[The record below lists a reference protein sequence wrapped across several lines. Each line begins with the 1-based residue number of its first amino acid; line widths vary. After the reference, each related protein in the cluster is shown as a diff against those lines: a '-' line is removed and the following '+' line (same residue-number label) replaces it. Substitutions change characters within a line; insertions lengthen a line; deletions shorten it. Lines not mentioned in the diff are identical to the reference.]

1 MVHVVRHCG
10 LFCAIVGGA
19 LMAAMATA
27 AMAQPGLIDN
37 RDMGVS
43 ANTPD
48 VCIISNQNNGRIRPL
63 VNATTSGAAGV
74 QITSLIDIG
83 TMSTAAAQV
92 EVSFDAMCNFPH
104 KLNVISDNNGL
115 FRPINAAPAVDGF
128 ASAVP
133 YTADVS
139 WGGQT
144 LAFEANAQRRGLAQA
159 DLLIA
164 EPVAGL
170 IVLQF
175 NVLPGATNSRNGAPL
190 AAGIYSDIIRLSVEP
205 Q

>member
-1 MVHVVRHCG
+1 MVRFSPFYFVIAAT
-10 LFCAIVGGA
+10 LVGGA
-19 LMAAMATA
+19 ASAD
-27 AMAQPGLIDN
+27 PGLIDS

-63 VNATTSGAAGV
+63 VNATTSGAAAV
-74 QITSLIDIG
+74 EIASLIDRG

-92 EVSFDAMCNFPH
+92 EVVFDAMCNFPH

-115 FRPINAAPAVDGF
+115 FRPINAAPAVAGF

-133 YTADVS
+133 YTADVT

-144 LAFEANAQRRGLAQA
+144 LNFEANAQRRGLNQA
-159 DLLIA
+159 DLLVA
-164 EPVAGL
+164 EPAAGS

-175 NVLPGATNSRNGAPL
+175 NVLPGATNAQNGAPL
-190 AAGIYSDIIRLSVEP
+190 AAGIYSDVIRLSVEP

>member
-1 MVHVVRHCG
+1 MARFSLLSVSVCG
-10 LFCAIVGGA
+10 TLACGA
-19 LMAAMATA
+19 AVAAPST
-27 AMAQPGLIDN
+27 IDQ
-37 RDMGVS
+37 RDMGVTAS
-43 ANTPD
+43 TPD

-63 VNATTSGAAGV
+63 VNATTAGAAAV
-74 QITSLIDIG
+74 EITSLIDRG

-92 EVSFDAMCNFPH
+92 EVVFDAMCNFPH

-115 FRPINAAPAVDGF
+115 FRPINAAPSVAGF

-133 YTADVS
+133 YTADVT

-144 LAFEANAQRRGLAQA
+144 LAFEANAQRRGVSQA
-159 DLLIA
+159 DILVT
-164 EPVAGL
+164 EPAAGS

-175 NVLPGATNSRNGAPL
+175 SVLPGATNTSNGAPL
-190 AAGIYSDIIRLSVEP
+190 AAGIYSDVIRLTVEP

>member
-1 MVHVVRHCG
+1 MVRLPP
-10 LFCAIVGGA
+10 LFGAIATTLVAGTA
-19 LMAAMATA
+19 SAA
-27 AMAQPGLIDN
+27 PGLLDK

-63 VNATTSGAAGV
+63 VNATTSGAAAV
-74 QITSLIDIG
+74 EITTLIDRG

-115 FRPINAAPAVDGF
+115 FRPINAAQAVAGF

-133 YTADVS
+133 YTADVT

-144 LAFEANAQRRGLAQA
+144 LAFEANAQRRGVAQA
-159 DLLIA
+159 DLIIA
-164 EPVAGL
+164 EPAAGS

-175 NVLPGATNSRNGAPL
+175 NVLPGATNAQNGAPL
-190 AAGIYSDIIRLSVEP
+190 AAGIYSDVIRLSVEP

>member
-1 MVHVVRHCG
+1 MQMARLSPMVWIIC
-10 LFCAIVGGA
+10 GA
-19 LMAAMATA
+19 LASSAAVA
-27 AMAQPGLIDN
+27 APGTIDQ

-43 ANTPD
+43 ASAPD

-63 VNATTSGAAGV
+63 VNATSAGSAAV
-74 QITSLIDIG
+74 EITSLIDRG

-92 EVSFDAMCNFPH
+92 EVTFDAMCNFPH
-104 KLNVISDNNGL
+104 KLNVISDNSGL
-115 FRPINAAPAVDGF
+115 FRPINAAPSVAGF

-144 LAFEANAQRRGLAQA
+144 LAFEANAQRRGLSQA
-159 DLLIA
+159 DILVA
-164 EPVAGL
+164 EPAAGS

-175 NVLPGATNSRNGAPL
+175 NVLPGATNTSNGAPL
-190 AAGIYSDIIRLSVEP
+190 AAGIYSDVIRLTVEP

>member
-1 MVHVVRHCG
+1 MVRLLPFCCVV
-10 LFCAIVGGA
+10 
-19 LMAAMATA
+19 AATLVASA
-27 AMAQPGLIDN
+27 ASADPSLLDK

-63 VNATTSGAAGV
+63 VNATSSGAAAV
-74 QITSLIDIG
+74 EITSLIDRG

-92 EVSFDAMCNFPH
+92 EVTFDAMCNFPH

-115 FRPINAAPAVDGF
+115 FRPINAAAVVPGF

-133 YTADVS
+133 YTADVT

-144 LAFEANAQRRGLAQA
+144 LAFEATAQRRGLAQA
-159 DLLIA
+159 DLIIA
-164 EPVAGL
+164 EPAQGS

-175 NVLPGATNSRNGAPL
+175 NVLPGATNAQNGAPL
-190 AAGIYSDIIRLSVEP
+190 AAGIYSDVIRISVEP

>member
-1 MVHVVRHCG
+1 MVHVSPYY
-10 LFCAIVGGA
+10 LAIVA
-19 LMAAMATA
+19 TLVASAATA
-27 AMAQPGLIDN
+27 APGLIDT

-63 VNATTSGAAGV
+63 VNATTSGSAAV
-74 QITSLIDIG
+74 EITSLIDRG

-115 FRPINAAPAVDGF
+115 FRPINAAQVVAGF

-133 YTADVS
+133 YTADVT

-144 LAFEANAQRRGLAQA
+144 LAFEATAQRRGLAQA
-159 DLLIA
+159 DLIIA
-164 EPVAGL
+164 EPSAGS

-175 NVLPGATNSRNGAPL
+175 NVLPGATNAQNGAPL
-190 AAGIYSDIIRLSVEP
+190 AAGIYSDVIRLSVEP